1 MSFLLIDSHGHL
13 DDKAFDE
20 DRYLIAEN
28 FNRDGIAAFVN
39 VSANRDSNF
48 FGAELSE
55 KYDNVFFSAGI
66 HPSECGE
73 LDFGFLDTVKELYGR
88 KKCVAIGEI
97 GLDYHYDDVPRE
109 LQKKWFERQCA
120 LAKELDAPVII
131 HDREAHRESFETV
144 KKYGNRGVFHCF
156 SGSAEMAAELVK
168 LGFYISFTGV
178 LTFKNAKKTIEAAQ
192 AVPPDRLM
200 IETDCPYMAPEP
212 LRGTRNEPKNVLKT
226 CEKLAE
232 IKGITPEEAAAIT
245 VENTCRLFGIENIW
259 KN

>member
-1 MSFLLIDSHGHL
+1 MGIAVIDSHGHL
-13 DDKAFDE
+13 DDRAFAE
-20 DRYLIAEN
+20 DKYEIVSAFKSN
-28 FNRDGIAAFVN
+28 GIAAFIN

-66 HPSECGE
+66 HPIECGE

-109 LQKKWFERQCA
+109 LQKEWFERQCA

-131 HDREAHRESFETV
+131 HDREAHQESFDTV
-144 KKYGNRGVFHCF
+144 KKYGNKGVFHCF
-156 SGSAEMAAELVK
+156 SGSAEMAKELVK

-178 LTFKNAKKTIEAAQ
+178 LTFKNANKATEAAK
-192 AVPPDRLM
+192 AVPLDRLM

-212 LRGTRNEPKNVLKT
+212 LRGTRNEPKNVLYT
-226 CEKLAE
+226 CKKLAE
-232 IKGITPEEAAAIT
+232 IKGITVEEAARIT
-245 VENTCRLFGIENIW
+245 LENTCRLFGIENIW
-259 KN
+259 TN